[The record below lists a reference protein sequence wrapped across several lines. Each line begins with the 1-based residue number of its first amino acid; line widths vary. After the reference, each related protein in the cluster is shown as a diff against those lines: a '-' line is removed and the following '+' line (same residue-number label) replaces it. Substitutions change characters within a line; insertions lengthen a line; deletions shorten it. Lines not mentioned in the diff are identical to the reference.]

1 MTPKS
6 PTDVGL
12 LFFFIKRHLPMGVG
26 KINSFFE
33 FLFTFLDIS
42 YLFLQ
47 IFFWILSWQCI
58 LNVQEL
64 FLFLFPFFL
73 VSCSYFR
80 VQDLSEYLWEYKFC
94 FLRLDIS
101 SWLRKIFIYL
111 FYLYFFF
118 ILKAFLNYLV
128 RTGNLLIFRKG
139 DEDTDM
145 GSLSLVNQLSLGLA
159 GKIQPLWAKP
169 HKHQEVR
176 VGLTLGCR

>member
-6 PTDVGL
+6 PTDAGL

-33 FLFTFLDIS
+33 FLFTFLDIA

-80 VQDLSEYLWEYKFC
+80 VQDLFEYLWEYKFC
-94 FLRLDIS
+94 FSRLDIS
-101 SWLRKIFIYL
+101 SWLRKIFLFIYFTYISFL
-111 FYLYFFF
+111 FWRLSWT
-118 ILKAFLNYLV
+118 IWWGLV
-128 RTGNLLIFRKG
+128 IY
-139 DEDTDM
+139 
-145 GSLSLVNQLSLGLA
+145 SSLGKEMRTL
-159 GKIQPLWAKP
+159 IWAVY
-169 HKHQEVR
+169 HLSVNFLH
-176 VGLTLGCR
+176 G